1 MVIMSLP
8 TYEQDSL
15 WHCVPVQA
23 IAFQPQNSCEL
34 YPCPQTDDPEI
45 EIRIKGQKHSIS
57 KALQKPAS
65 LARTRRGPNQWC
77 PWKSLSKTWSLLE
90 EPCVRICFL
99 EKVILDQQQSLTPH
113 LRFFFSVKK
122 LYFPPFSLLY
132 TLSGAQYLKQV
143 RNKISLNSSNFSSPI
158 VSSYTPASPAV
169 EVMEAI
175 RKYLETSSSH
185 ESQENVSV
193 FEWEKHLWHWRPIFD
208 SKTFSFQIPPGVIV
222 HIPSKF

>member
-1 MVIMSLP
+1 MSMS
-8 TYEQDSL
+8 TNWRSWD
-15 WHCVPVQA
+15 W
-23 IAFQPQNSCEL
+23 N
-34 YPCPQTDDPEI
+34 
-45 EIRIKGQKHSIS
+45 RIKGQKHSIS

-113 LRFFFSVKK
+113 LRFSFSVKK

-143 RNKISLNSSNFSSPI
+143 QNKISLNSSNFSSPI
-158 VSSYTPASPAV
+158 VSSYAPASLVV

-222 HIPSKF
+222 HIPNEFLLHFR